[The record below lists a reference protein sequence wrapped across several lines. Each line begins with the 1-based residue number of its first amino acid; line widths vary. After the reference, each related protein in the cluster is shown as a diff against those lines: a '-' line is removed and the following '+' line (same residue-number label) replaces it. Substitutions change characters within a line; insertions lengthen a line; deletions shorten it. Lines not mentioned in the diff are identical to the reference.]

1 MDHIKTGKVI
11 CKRRKELGL
20 TQTQLAKSLNISFQA
35 VSKWENCTAYPDLD
49 IIMTGCREEVF
60 DCNSGGTPHRHC
72 MDTLIAQKIGESI

>member
-49 IIMTGCREEVF
+49 IIMTGC
-60 DCNSGGTPHRHC
+60 STPAVKKYLTATAEAHRT
-72 MDTLIAQKIGESI
+72 DTVWKHSSHRR